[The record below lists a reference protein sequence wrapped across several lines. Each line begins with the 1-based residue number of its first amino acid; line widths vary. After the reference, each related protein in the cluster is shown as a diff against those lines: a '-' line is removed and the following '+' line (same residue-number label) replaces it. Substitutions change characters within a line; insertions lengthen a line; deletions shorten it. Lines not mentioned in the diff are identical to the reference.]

1 MIRAVMLKS
10 HATKEL
16 EALGGE
22 SPRKFY
28 LIPRRNYY
36 YYTTSITSILLLLL
50 VYYYYYYDYN

>member
-10 HATKEL
+10 HASKEL

-28 LIPRRNYY
+28 LIPRRKYHI
-36 YYTTSITSILLLLL
+36 YTP
-50 VYYYYYYDYN
+50 

>member
-28 LIPRRNYY
+28 LIPRRSDEDYC
-36 YYTTSITSILLLLL
+36 ILVLFLGKSPPP
-50 VYYYYYYDYN
+50 